1 MNYKPPKPLIIKKE
15 KTEINDKEK
24 INKKGLIKSSSYSDL
39 LRKKMLIKFNTSK
52 NKREKQI
59 ESKENEFDKNIIN
72 FRLPLINLKEKY
84 RKINKSFEKDKN
96 NNENHELTTD
106 YLNQRR
112 IINEQNRE
120 KKRNNGE
127 LSTIDSKAND
137 IKKLIKENGFN
148 ENVLKMAKSKL
159 ETLEEKKNQKSL
171 LLKLNGGVA
180 NKPELGEEIC
190 DLIIDSIQAR
200 LSIIKEFENVNENNN
215 ENDVNDEE

>member
-1 MNYKPPKPLIIKKE
+1 M
-15 KTEINDKEK
+15 
-24 INKKGLIKSSSYSDL
+24 
-39 LRKKMLIKFNTSK
+39 
-52 NKREKQI
+52 
-59 ESKENEFDKNIIN
+59 
-72 FRLPLINLKEKY
+72 
-84 RKINKSFEKDKN
+84 
-96 NNENHELTTD
+96 
-106 YLNQRR
+106 
-112 IINEQNRE
+112 
-120 KKRNNGE
+120 
-127 LSTIDSKAND
+127 DSKAND

-215 ENDVNDEE
+215 ENDVNDEEL